1 MSDLWLMV
9 VLVVALLVGN
19 LWLLKR
25 NSKQQLK
32 RKTTVSRP
40 GQSAQTA
47 AAVQT
52 SPLVVTAGEKNQ
64 ADTPASKVTD
74 APAHSSTPTATHTS
88 GDSDGGAD

>member
-1 MSDLWLMV
+1 MSELWGMV
-9 VLVVALLVGN
+9 VLVIALLIGN

-40 GQSAQTA
+40 VQPAQTA

-52 SPLVVTAGEKNQ
+52 SPVIVSTSEKN
-64 ADTPASKVTD
+64 PAE
-74 APAHSSTPTATHTS
+74 APATGKPSADVPTHSSTHAS

>member
-9 VLVVALLVGN
+9 VLVVALLIGN

-40 GQSAQTA
+40 VQPAQTA

-52 SPLVVTAGEKNQ
+52 SPVVVTANEKNQ
-64 ADTPASKVTD
+64 ADTPPSSKPGADT
-74 APAHSSTPTATHTS
+74 PAHTATTS

>member
-1 MSDLWLMV
+1 MTDLWGMV
-9 VLVVALLVGN
+9 VLVIALLIGN

-32 RKTTVSRP
+32 RKTTVSRTVQP
-40 GQSAQTA
+40 AQTA

-52 SPLVVTAGEKNQ
+52 SPVVVTASEKNQ
-64 ADTPASKVTD
+64 VDTPTSKSTSD
-74 APAHSSTPTATHTS
+74 AS